1 MNFTTDRYVPY
12 VRAVSIHSDILF
24 SYQYNV
30 IIMDTDNTLVTVE
43 KYTLDVPDLPD
54 YSDRIRYL
62 VEASVALKDPTR
74 IHLMLETVCELVQ

>member
-1 MNFTTDRYVPY
+1 
-12 VRAVSIHSDILF
+12 
-24 SYQYNV
+24 
-30 IIMDTDNTLVTVE
+30 MDTDNTLVTVE